1 MGEWQEFRLAETGR
15 IITGKTPPTSNPEF
29 YGIDIPFV
37 TPSDMDGRRT
47 IDRTTRRLST
57 LGVEKVRSSYVTE
70 PAIVVSCIGSDMGK
84 AALVNEPLVS
94 NQQINSVIVSEGF
107 DRLFLYY
114 NLLARKDEIQDKA
127 SGAAQPIMNKTE
139 FGNLVLQIPSLYE
152 QSSISSVLGAL
163 DDKIELN
170 RRTNE
175 TLEAMARALFRDWF
189 VDFGPTRAKMA
200 MRGEDPQKDNIP
212 REPYLAPDLW
222 ALFPDR
228 LDDATGLPEG
238 WRNYTLNELADHHRA
253 AVSPSAAPDTIFEH
267 YSIPAHDA
275 GNEPTLDRGESIKS
289 NKTVVPDGAILL
301 SKLNPEIERVWL
313 PNLRGD
319 APQVASTEF
328 LAFTPIHPATR
339 SILYCLFRSER
350 FRGAMAAL
358 VTGTS
363 KSHQRVSPK
372 GLLSRKVFAA
382 DSKLMPIFDDVCSPF
397 LDRMLANRREARRL
411 ARTRDLLLPK
421 LMSGKIRLRDAEKL
435 AEEAAA

>member
-1 MGEWQEFRLAETGR
+1 MGRAE
-15 IITGKTPPTSNPEF
+15 
-29 YGIDIPFV
+29 
-37 TPSDMDGRRT
+37 
-47 IDRTTRRLST
+47 
-57 LGVEKVRSSYVTE
+57 
-70 PAIVVSCIGSDMGK
+70 SCIG
-84 AALVNEPLVS
+84 
-94 NQQINSVIVSEGF
+94 
-107 DRLFLYY
+107 
-114 NLLARKDEIQDKA
+114 LL
-127 SGAAQPIMNKTE
+127 
-139 FGNLVLQIPSLYE
+139 
-152 QSSISSVLGAL
+152 LGAL

-189 VDFGPTRAKMA
+189 VDFGPTRAKMEG
-200 MRGEDPQKDNIP
+200 RD
-212 REPYLAPDLW
+212 PYLAPDLW

-253 AVSPSAAPDTIFEH
+253 TVSPGAAPDTIFEH

-275 GNEPTLDRGESIKS
+275 GNEPTLDLGESIKS

-313 PNLRGD
+313 PNPKGD

-328 LAFTPIHPATR
+328 LAFTPIQSSTR
-339 SILYCLFRSER
+339 GIVYCLFRSER
-350 FRGAMAAL
+350 FRGEMAAL

-372 GLLSRKVFAA
+372 ALLSREVFVG
-382 DSKLMPIFDDVCSPF
+382 DPKLLPVFDDVCGP
-397 LDRMLANRREARRL
+397 LVDQMLANRREARTL
-411 ARTRDLLLPK
+411 ACTRDVLLPK
-421 LMSGKIRLRDAEKL
+421 LMSGEIRLRDAEKI